1 MRRYL
6 LVALWPAGLAAI
18 AAATVIAIRREPV
31 SPAVAANEP
40 PDSAVAK
47 PSDAAAQV
55 RREGTRG
62 SDFIPAG
69 EPGSAQSIAT
79 AAASE
84 GDPGGQFEPAA
95 ARRDWVPGLI
105 RLGAIGAAGG
115 I

>member
-55 RREGTRG
+55 RREGTGG

-69 EPGSAQSIAT
+69 EPGSAQPVAT
-79 AAASE
+79 AASKEAA
-84 GDPGGQFEPAA
+84 PGGQSAA
-95 ARRDWVPGLI
+95 AGRAWAPGLI

-115 I
+115 IA